1 MQKENRI
8 MTTLDML
15 RLKMVEE
22 EEEDLVILIFL
33 AIFQI
38 FLKISLVKDL
48 VEVED
53 QENLIIGGL
62 I

>member
-15 RLKMVEE
+15 RLKMVEV

-38 FLKISLVKDL
+38 FLRIFLAKVL
-48 VEVED
+48 EVEENVDD
-53 QENLIIGGL
+53 QIIGVL